1 MRAHGLIKLIA
12 AMEILFG
19 GITLLAIGL
28 SLIFSFNNKP
38 PNVLLFVMTTA
49 LISTSLGIGLLNL
62 RKRAYQLLIYFAS
75 VIVLSKLLIFAN
87 IIHLNGALE
96 TSIPSPIKNSI
107 SILYHA
113 GVVFYLLKR
122 DVKKMFYR

>member
-1 MRAHGLIKLIA
+1 
-12 AMEILFG
+12 MEILFG